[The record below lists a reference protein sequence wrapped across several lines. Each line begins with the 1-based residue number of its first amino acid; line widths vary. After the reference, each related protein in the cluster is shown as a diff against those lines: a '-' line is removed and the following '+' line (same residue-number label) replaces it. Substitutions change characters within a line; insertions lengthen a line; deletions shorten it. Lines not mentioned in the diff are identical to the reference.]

1 MLGTWLSAEAFT
13 AVLAGPYSS
22 SLVLPGLPTAFAKYL
37 QLKERLDELLIC
49 DGASWEIRVLTN
61 SGETRRIVR
70 SLREEREATEADLE
84 QFVDGRRDALTAKQA
99 LLAPRTLP
107 SISAIEVDNTGRIW
121 AKDHRISDAIQR
133 WVLFN
138 PDGTEVGSLALSA
151 ALNVLAFREAEVVVL
166 GSEAGGAESV
176 HWYAYTL
183 PQELRP
189 VRLRWPHAAFGA
201 PTPFQRRPAAR
212 RRQATVANFAALRVD
227 HPGCHR
233 RRLI

>member
-1 MLGTWLSAEAFT
+1 MGPDGVMVGMLGTWLSAEAFT

-49 DGASWEIRVLTN
+49 DGASWEIRVLTS

-84 QFVDGRRDALTAKQA
+84 QFVDGRRDALTEKQA

-151 ALNVLAFREAEVVVL
+151 ALKVLAFREAEVVVL
-166 GSEAGGAESV
+166 GSDAGGAESV
-176 HWYAYTL
+176 HWYAYKL
-183 PQELRP
+183 PQ
-189 VRLRWPHAAFGA
+189 
-201 PTPFQRRPAAR
+201 
-212 RRQATVANFAALRVD
+212 
-227 HPGCHR
+227 
-233 RRLI
+233 